1 MAKSAQNTAAKPQK
15 SKKPK
20 SKRRKENAIVRYFRQ
35 TWVELKKTT
44 WPSRSEGAKLTGI
57 VLAVTV
63 TMSLLLGLIDW
74 LFSLLFSFLV
84 KSSG

>member
-1 MAKSAQNTAAKPQK
+1 MVKSAQNKATKPQK
-15 SKKPK
+15 SKKTK
-20 SKRRKENAIVRYFRQ
+20 GKRRKENALVRYFRQ

-44 WPSRSEGAKLTGI
+44 WPSRNEGAKLTGI

-63 TMSLLLGLIDW
+63 AMSLLLGLIDW

>member
-1 MAKSAQNTAAKPQK
+1 LKSARGKATKPQK
-15 SKKPK
+15 SKRTKGG
-20 SKRRKENAIVRYFRQ
+20 RRKENAIVRYFRQ
-35 TWVELKKTT
+35 TWIELKKTT

-57 VLAVTV
+57 VLAVTAA
-63 TMSLLLGLIDW
+63 MSLLLGLIDW

>member
-1 MAKSAQNTAAKPQK
+1 M
-15 SKKPK
+15 
-20 SKRRKENAIVRYFRQ
+20 RYFRQ

-63 TMSLLLGLIDW
+63 AMSLLLGLIDW

>member
-1 MAKSAQNTAAKPQK
+1 MKSAQNTAKPQK
-15 SKKPK
+15 SKKTK
-20 SKRRKENAIVRYFRQ
+20 GKRRKENAIVRYFRQ

-63 TMSLLLGLIDW
+63 AMSLMLGLIDW

>member
-1 MAKSAQNTAAKPQK
+1 MKSAQNKATKPQK
-15 SKKPK
+15 QKKTK
-20 SKRRKENAIVRYFRQ
+20 DGRRKENAIVRYFRQ
-35 TWVELKKTT
+35 TWVELRKTT

-63 TMSLLLGLIDW
+63 AMSLLLGLIDW